1 MELPSTE
8 ERHTMNLEVIYS
20 DDEIPADVTDL
31 IESGDAGDF
40 GLIGPDPS
48 KVSDGIDAA
57 FSLMPILVGVFVVF
71 FVAAVGF
78 MIFSTVRNYKASK
91 NAGLDPFTLHTDLAV
106 RAAKSEML
114 APKKTLEEKL
124 AELDSLLARGLITR
138 DEYAQARLKALS
150 D

>member
-20 DDEIPADVTDL
+20 DDEIPADVQTMNRD
-31 IESGDAGDF
+31 GDF
-40 GLIGPDPS
+40 GSIGPDPS

-57 FSLMPILVGVFVVF
+57 FSLMPILVGVFVVL

-91 NAGLDPFTLHTDLAV
+91 NAGLDPFTLQTELAV

-138 DEYAQARLKALS
+138 DEYTQARLKALS